1 MGDSHHF
8 YCTTDWMV
16 QWMLVGTGMQIP
28 AAAASVLN
36 QSHQPPPTTPTT
48 QAAAAATPQSMP
60 PIATQCFML
69 SNMFDAK
76 TRCVA
81 LFIVIFILFSHDCV
95 LVLSIRILT
104 PSA

>member
-1 MGDSHHF
+1 
-8 YCTTDWMV
+8 
-16 QWMLVGTGMQIP
+16 MQIP

-48 QAAAAATPQSMP
+48 QAAAAAATPQSLP

-76 TRCVA
+76 TRWVA
-81 LFIVIFILFSHDCV
+81 VFIVVFVSFFT
-95 LVLSIRILT
+95 RY
-104 PSA
+104 